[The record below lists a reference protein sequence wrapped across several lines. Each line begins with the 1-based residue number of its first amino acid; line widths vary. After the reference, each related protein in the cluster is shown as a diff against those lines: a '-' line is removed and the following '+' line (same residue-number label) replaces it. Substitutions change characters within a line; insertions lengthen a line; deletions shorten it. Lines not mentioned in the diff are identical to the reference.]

1 MINNLLSEVNKIYI
15 AYGITDFRKQISS
28 LCNIVQNEF
37 NMNPYD
43 KSAYIFCNKKRNI
56 ATKRSKKRK
65 QKKLHIIVKRKA
77 KYQD

>member
-37 NMNPYD
+37 KMNPYD
-43 KSAYIFCNKKRNI
+43 KSAYIFCNKPNSIKVLKSI
-56 ATKRSKKRK
+56 AISR
-65 QKKLHIIVKRKA
+65 LF
-77 KYQD
+77 